1 MKGRLTFDNY
11 LKTNPTSASIT
22 KFLDGLTAELFSHED
37 LPNYTDTVELI
48 RRNVECAFREPLARD
63 IIRNSLTHTEY
74 SALQIIWVQTQ
85 QQSQR
90 DQLERM
96 YRKAGEQVYDVRKD
110 TSLHAVFYS
119 FKVLR
124 RYLLNKYKSEYTEQ
138 EIGEM
143 HACNTLEDSWIGIG
157 GWLGS

>member
-1 MKGRLTFDNY
+1 MC
-11 LKTNPTSASIT
+11 
-22 KFLDGLTAELFSHED
+22 SHEG
-37 LPNYTDTVELI
+37 LPNFIATVELI
-48 RRNVECAFREPLARD
+48 RSNVKCAFREPLAKD
-63 IIRNSLTHTEY
+63 IIINSLTHTENKV
-74 SALQIIWVQTQ
+74 LQVIWEQTQ
-85 QQSQR
+85 QQSHR
-90 DQLERM
+90 DQLEHM
-96 YRKAGEQVYDVRKD
+96 YTKAGEQAYDDRKD

-124 RYLLNKYKSEYTEQ
+124 RYLLNKYKSKYTEQ